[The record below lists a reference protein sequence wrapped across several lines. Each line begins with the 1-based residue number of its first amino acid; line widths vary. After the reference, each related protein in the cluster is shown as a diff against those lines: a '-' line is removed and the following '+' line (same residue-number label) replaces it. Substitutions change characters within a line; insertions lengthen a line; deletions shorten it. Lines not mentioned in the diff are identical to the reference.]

1 MNYFT
6 KEKPY
11 NTLNNYYRN
20 KFNSKVFKIALNGG
34 FTCPNRDGKISRAGC
49 LFCTDEG
56 SGEFAG
62 NKAKS
67 LKEQFENIK
76 QMMETK
82 WKDGKYI
89 AYFQAF
95 SNTYGPGEKL
105 RKIYYEALNLDSNI
119 IGLNIGTRSDC
130 FNEEIYELL
139 SEINQITHLTVEL
152 GLQSIH
158 EESLKF
164 INRGHDLDNFVSAV
178 RNLRKLN
185 IDVVVHIINGLPN
198 ETEQMMLETAS
209 FLNGLDIQ
217 GVKIHMLYIAKN
229 TPLARYYESK
239 PFRMLTL
246 KEYVDIT
253 VKQLCVLNDKII
265 IHRLTGDP
273 KRSDLIAPS
282 WTLKKFIVINE
293 IDKFMRNNS
302 LYQGIYYKGENHE

>member
-20 KFNSKVFKIALNGG
+20 KFESKVFKIALDGG
-34 FTCPNRDGKISRAGC
+34 FTCPNRDGKISHAGC

-62 NKAKS
+62 NRENS
-67 LKEQFENIK
+67 LRVQFENIK
-76 QMMETK
+76 EMMETK
-82 WKDGKYI
+82 WKNGKYI

-95 SNTYGPGEKL
+95 SNTYAPVEKL
-105 RKIYYEALNLDSNI
+105 RKIYYEALSLDKDI

-130 FNEEIYELL
+130 FNEKIYNLL
-139 SEINQITHLTVEL
+139 AEINELTNLTVEL

-158 EESLKF
+158 DKSLKF
-164 INRGHDLDNFVSAV
+164 INRGHDLNNFVTTVKA
-178 RNLRKLN
+178 LRKLN

-198 ETEQMMLETAS
+198 ETEEMMLDTTR
-209 FLNGLDIQ
+209 FLNTLDIQ

-239 PFRMLTL
+239 PFKLLSL
-246 KEYVDIT
+246 KEYVQIT
-253 VKQLCVLNDKII
+253 VKQICLLNDNII

-273 KRSDLIAPS
+273 KKSDLIAPA

-293 IDKFMRNNS
+293 IDKLMRSNS
-302 LYQGIYYKGENHE
+302 LYQGVDYKGDKND